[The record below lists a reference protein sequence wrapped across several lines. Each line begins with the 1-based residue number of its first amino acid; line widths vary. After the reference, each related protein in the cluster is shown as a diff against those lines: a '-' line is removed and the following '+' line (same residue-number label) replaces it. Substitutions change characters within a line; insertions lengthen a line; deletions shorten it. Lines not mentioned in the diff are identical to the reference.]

1 MIYHSAQD
9 KYRYKLRLVEKQ
21 GGASSYAYITA
32 STASKAVDKAYEL
45 HGRDKGIYVINWE
58 LT

>member
-1 MIYHSAQD
+1 MIYQSPQN
-9 KYRYKLRLVEKQ
+9 KYRYKLRLVEKK

-32 STASKAVDKAYEL
+32 STATKAVDKAYEL

>member
-9 KYRYKLRLVEKQ
+9 KYRYKLRLVEKE

-32 STASKAVDKAYEL
+32 STATKAVDKANI
-45 HGRDKGIYVINWE
+45 R
-58 LT
+58 

>member
-1 MIYHSAQD
+1 MIYHSPQD
-9 KYRYKLRLVEKQ
+9 KYRYKLRLVEKK

-32 STASKAVDKAYEL
+32 STATKAIDKAYEL
-45 HGRDKGIYVINWE
+45 LGRDKGIYVINWE